1 MRLKA
6 TITIDIDAT
15 DFVEAAGHQRRI
27 EALLTDMQQ
36 AYPAAG
42 LDFRERRASRRGRQD
57 VRMPRPVQAVTGRLS
72 AYVD

>member
-6 TITIDIDAT
+6 TITIDIDAA
-15 DFVEAAGHQRRI
+15 DFVDAAGHQRRI
-27 EALLTDMQQ
+27 EALLTDLQQ

-42 LDFRERRASRRGRQD
+42 LDFRERRTSRRGRHEMH
-57 VRMPRPVQAVTGRLS
+57 VPSPVQAVTGRLS

>member
-6 TITIDIDAT
+6 TITIDIDAA

-27 EALLTDMQQ
+27 EALLTDMRE

-42 LDFRERRASRRGRQD
+42 LDFRERRASRRGRHEA
-57 VRMPRPVQAVTGRLS
+57 RMPNPVQAVTGRLH